1 MDKEEAKI
9 LRRALEYADN
19 NDSCKITSAYGVEY
33 LEALKVIGYVK
44 IDWNREL
51 TDFGRITL
59 SKLRAD
65 EWR

>member
-1 MDKEEAKI
+1 MKTKT
-9 LRRALEYADN
+9 LRKALEYADN
-19 NDSCKITSAYGVEY
+19 NDACKITSAYGVEY
-33 LEALKVIGYVK
+33 LEALKIIGYVK
-44 IDWNREL
+44 INWNSEL